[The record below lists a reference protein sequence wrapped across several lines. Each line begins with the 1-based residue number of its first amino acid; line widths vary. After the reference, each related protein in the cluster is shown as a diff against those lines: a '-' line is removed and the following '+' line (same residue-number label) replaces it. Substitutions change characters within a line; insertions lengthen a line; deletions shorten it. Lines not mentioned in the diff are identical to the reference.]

1 MNLAAS
7 IVVLGH
13 DQAPSSGERS
23 GDEADVGQ
31 LPVERNSLAP
41 VARAMSAVR
50 TPRVVVF
57 QLFILFVLLLFF
69 SQVMVDRK

>member
-13 DQAPSSGERS
+13 DQAPSGGERS

-31 LPVERNSLAP
+31 RAGGEKFFGAGG
-41 VARAMSAVR
+41 RAMSAVK
-50 TPRVVVF
+50 TPSVVVF

>member
-1 MNLAAS
+1 MNLTAS

-31 LPVERNSLAP
+31 AAGGEKFFGAGGNGDERG
-41 VARAMSAVR
+41 
-50 TPRVVVF
+50 
-57 QLFILFVLLLFF
+57 
-69 SQVMVDRK
+69 